1 MSIIFRRKLPIPKE
15 IKERYPLNEKYHKNK
30 AERELQIKNILSGK
44 DDRMLIIIGPCSAD
58 REDAVIDY
66 VSRLSKMQEKVRDR
80 ILLIPRVYTNKPRT
94 MGIGYKGMLHR
105 PNVLGEDDMLEG
117 IIRVR
122 RMHIKVIEE
131 TGLTSADEILYPDYY
146 RYFSDLLSYA
156 AVGARS
162 TENQQHR
169 FISSGLDIPVG
180 MKNPTGGSFEVMLN
194 SIAATQKRHVF
205 MYRGY
210 EVESEGNQFSH
221 GILRGSMDPAG
232 VTVPNYHYEDLRRLY
247 DMYSQ
252 KDISN
257 MSVVVDV
264 NHSNS
269 GKRWYE
275 QDRISKDVLVSC
287 RHSEDIRNMVKGFMV
302 ESYIEDGSQP
312 VDGGRYGQ
320 SITDPCMG
328 WEKTEKF
335 LYEMAELI

>member
-1 MSIIFRRKLPIPKE
+1 MSVIFRRKLPIPKE
-15 IKERYPLNEKYHKNK
+15 IKEQYPLKEQYHKCK
-30 AERELQIKNILSGK
+30 AERERQIKDILSGK
-44 DDRMLIIIGPCSAD
+44 DDRLLMIIGPCSAD
-58 REDAVIDY
+58 REDAVVDY
-66 VSRLSKMQEKVRDR
+66 VSRLSKLQEKVKDK
-80 ILLIPRVYTNKPRT
+80 LLLVSRVYTNKPRT
-94 MGIGYKGMLHR
+94 LGTGYKGMLHR

-117 IIRVR
+117 LIRVR
-122 RMHIKVIEE
+122 QMHIRVIEE

-194 SIAATQKRHVF
+194 SIAATQKQHMF

-210 EVESEGNQFSH
+210 EVESEGNPFSH
-221 GILRGSMDPAG
+221 GILRGAVDVTGA
-232 VTVPNYHYEDLRRLY
+232 TVPNYHYEDLCRLY
-247 DMYSQ
+247 EMYAQ
-252 KDISN
+252 KDLTN
-257 MSVVVDV
+257 MAVVVDV

-275 QDRISKDVLVSC
+275 QDRICRDVLGSC
-287 RHSEDIRNMVKGFMV
+287 RCSADVRKLVKGFMV
-302 ESYIEDGSQP
+302 ESYIEDGNQS
-312 VDGGRYGQ
+312 VDGGVYGK

-328 WEKTEKF
+328 WEKTERF
-335 LYEMAELI
+335 LYEIAELI